1 MSPSLQLHLTQ
12 RPNQGKQR
20 VLFRVVIVFVASPRT
35 VVVIGSAAV
44 VVVFYCVCVP
54 VPGHDASRFLGTDA
68 RPNVVQTKAVRGCWP
83 SVAGNLATKQ
93 PQQRRFCGG
102 GPTPEVRDLVA
113 AICLSVLGDAE
124 RVTGMLEQDWVDG
137 WNGWAEIEADSGDV
151 VAMALAERFMRI
163 AGANV
168 PARMMSNR
176 SRLQEL
182 EKEGLFLRVAS
193 SHGVNNC
200 LIDALLLGLAALGL
214 ATGAL
219 SRQERQGLC
228 ERCRKYLACQYNIP
242 HGTYLDGH
250 RDAPRILEF
259 FLGHLWKA
267 DVSIRVCFYDCLDQE
282 QLGEAGDV
290 LSSVDF
296 TAGDR
301 LIYERR
307 MLHVYNHTDCA
318 GSGYHFD
325 ALVRDGQTAEKAG
338 TAGVMPARE
347 TSARVGNGG
356 EEPAVA
362 AASPTAYGSGERE
375 CDRQGTCIGE
385 EKGLGALAVEDV
397 RRLLQDFVATRGVS
411 LRISARDAE
420 EVVAVWHKSEDL
432 VEKLHTLLQA
442 GLAHADSGM
451 HAGRRLLEQWRAYYV
466 VRTQGPAQR
475 LGSVVESTELPTPR
489 AGPGCV
495 KEKKQCIAAGS
506 IDSQCNPCHKHR
518 VDAPPSSK
526 KRKEADPSE
535 SDLRSVPVK
544 RLRRKTPCAVA
555 MGYQPDA
562 EVAEGALC
570 EEAEDFFVL
579 RCDPVDKGDPRRRKE
594 GKVLA
599 LSKHISLKP
608 TLPWQLQSLGSEKE
622 AYDLPA
628 FHCSLKGCDF
638 VTENEEELQDHITS
652 NHAKL
657 FAEIGGER
665 QSRQGVLQMYAEAIT
680 RQCQSGAP
688 VANVSIDRRALRGYR
703 SSVVE
708 DGVACLLCFVCA
720 RKYPYVK
727 ASSNQQIGWVQPVD
741 KKNQTLFGQS
751 LARADA
757 VLGFCAFK
765 EKYVDTATAFAQQEM
780 KEELETWSCEAQCL
794 GQGVKLVCCP
804 EDKVCQKRCAPEKLC
819 SQCWVPLCRDCR
831 RELVWHGKQPAA
843 ALSNDMM
850 VYYGPRNVYSTET
863 TVMEML
869 CASPCLTTMI
879 CFSLEQRLRGDRA
892 LDQDAWRNRQRMA
905 CRGNATTFPLA
916 WEDLLQQLRGLKEKS
931 MGQQSE
937 QVVLPH
943 SGRRLSE
950 IVSVIVKSHQKQG
963 TVDVGRILHQAR
975 VRRAVVVQLIE
986 DAVARGHPAFEG
998 VNMQAMYSAA
1008 EALPEDAVP
1017 L

>member
-1 MSPSLQLHLTQ
+1 MQNSGVASLGLRHRVFFLAMFGLQAMPHKASICEMSAQAPVQRKGSASKTRAALLRAMQGNLKAGNECQKSTVQTLNARGAARHLPGISRSLWRHCLQFKNANSYSFKRQSVPKKMALEHLSCLEHARWTCD
-12 RPNQGKQR
+12 PHC
-20 VLFRVVIVFVASPRT
+20 VVATCLFSDRLVASP
-35 VVVIGSAAV
+35 
-44 VVVFYCVCVP
+44 
-54 VPGHDASRFLGTDA
+54 
-68 RPNVVQTKAVRGCWP
+68 
-83 SVAGNLATKQ
+83 
-93 PQQRRFCGG
+93 
-102 GPTPEVRDLVA
+102 
-113 AICLSVLGDAE
+113 
-124 RVTGMLEQDWVDG
+124 
-137 WNGWAEIEADSGDV
+137 
-151 VAMALAERFMRI
+151 
-163 AGANV
+163 
-168 PARMMSNR
+168 
-176 SRLQEL
+176 
-182 EKEGLFLRVAS
+182 
-193 SHGVNNC
+193 HGVLAY
-200 LIDALLLGLAALGL
+200 LIGKELGQQ
-214 ATGAL
+214 
-219 SRQERQGLC
+219 S
-228 ERCRKYLACQYNIP
+228 CQW
-242 HGTYLDGH
+242 TWDG
-250 RDAPRILEF
+250 I
-259 FLGHLWKA
+259 
-267 DVSIRVCFYDCLDQE
+267 V
-282 QLGEAGDV
+282 
-290 LSSVDF
+290 
-296 TAGDR
+296 
-301 LIYERR
+301 
-307 MLHVYNHTDCA
+307 
-318 GSGYHFD
+318 
-325 ALVRDGQTAEKAG
+325 
-338 TAGVMPARE
+338 
-347 TSARVGNGG
+347 
-356 EEPAVA
+356 
-362 AASPTAYGSGERE
+362 
-375 CDRQGTCIGE
+375 
-385 EKGLGALAVEDV
+385 
-397 RRLLQDFVATRGVS
+397 
-411 LRISARDAE
+411 
-420 EVVAVWHKSEDL
+420 
-432 VEKLHTLLQA
+432 
-442 GLAHADSGM
+442 
-451 HAGRRLLEQWRAYYV
+451 
-466 VRTQGPAQR
+466 
-475 LGSVVESTELPTPR
+475 PTPR

-608 TLPWQLQSLGSEKE
+608 TLPWQLQSLGPEKE

-916 WEDLLQQLRGLKEKS
+916 WEDLLQQLKGLKEKS

-1017 L
+1017 LEVIAELPYDNELDRIMRQKAATPVRQEMAGEELAEEM